1 MKVLFIGAGRWG
13 LALASALA
21 GNGHDVLLLSRDLA
35 EGKQLN
41 DLGTHPYFPDAHFPG
56 NMKMTDDEGMAEG
69 YSDVAVLSL
78 PVQVSFGYL
87 KERRG
92 LIKGK
97 KLLLTGKG
105 MVGEKILSDVLSP
118 LLEDTSISVLSGP
131 SFAAEVVERK
141 PTCVSIASESKGD
154 ASFFQSLF
162 SSSFFRPYLS
172 EDVKGLELC
181 GALKNVYAI
190 GAGLIERRL
199 GSANTR
205 AAYLTRALHEISR
218 LVALRGGRKETV
230 YGLSGVGD
238 LFMTCTSPLSRNF
251 QFGYHFLEPGYKTNG
266 VAEGVYTL
274 SSLESSLPDFPSLL
288 PIAHVISSLVR
299 GELTFEQGIE
309 KLMLRDLKG
318 ESE

>member
-87 KERRG
+87 TERRG

-154 ASFFQSLF
+154 AAFFQSLF
-162 SSSFFRPYLS
+162 S
-172 EDVKGLELC
+172 KGFINWLM
-181 GALKNVYAI
+181 
-190 GAGLIERRL
+190 
-199 GSANTR
+199 
-205 AAYLTRALHEISR
+205 
-218 LVALRGGRKETV
+218 
-230 YGLSGVGD
+230 
-238 LFMTCTSPLSRNF
+238 LFIF
-251 QFGYHFLEPGYKTNG
+251 
-266 VAEGVYTL
+266 
-274 SSLESSLPDFPSLL
+274 
-288 PIAHVISSLVR
+288 IALVR
-299 GELTFEQGIE
+299 NE
-309 KLMLRDLKG
+309 KRYF
-318 ESE
+318 